1 MLTEHRKRIEE
12 YSENFNE
19 EAENIKTN
27 QSRRMQQM
35 KNTLKGLN
43 STLGAQEK
51 CIVTGKIK

>member
-1 MLTEHRKRIEE
+1 MLTECWKRIEE